1 MLTQLNRNLTR
12 MVRTR
17 FSWRPSE
24 TALRTAGM
32 MFVGGAILALCTFP
46 AWAAATPSAAEQG
59 GSGFRTAGFMLFVA
73 GMSLAPLLVLVS
85 ATLARMAMLKSGWEQ
100 EWEFEYPRE
109 SEPEGPFR
117 NPFFGPVS
125 RCRTISLEWVESKFA
140 ATQLPHCR
148 WSFPDETSA
157 LDRCSDRSSDPC
169 CSRKCVRGDCPGRAP

>member
-117 NPFFGPVS
+117 NPVLRSRLPMPNNQFGVG
-125 RCRTISLEWVESKFA
+125 RVEVRRHSA
-140 ATQLPHCR
+140 ATLPLEL
-148 WSFPDETSA
+148 S
-157 LDRCSDRSSDPC
+157 
-169 CSRKCVRGDCPGRAP
+169 